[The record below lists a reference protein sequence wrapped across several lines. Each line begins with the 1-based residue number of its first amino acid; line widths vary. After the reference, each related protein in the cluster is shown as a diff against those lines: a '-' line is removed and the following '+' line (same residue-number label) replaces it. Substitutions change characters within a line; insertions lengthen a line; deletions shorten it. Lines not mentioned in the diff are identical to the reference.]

1 MRREKHDPDVEI
13 SLVLCDDAF
22 IQNLNRD
29 HRGKDKP
36 TDVLSFP
43 QDHPIVLG
51 DVVISLD
58 TAARQAQAAG
68 WSHMDE
74 IVLLALHAV
83 LHLLGYDDETV
94 EGAIEMRDR
103 TAAVL
108 QDLAIHL
115 PDGATHPYFVEY

>member
-1 MRREKHDPDVEI
+1 MRREQHDPDVEI

-43 QDHPIVLG
+43 QDDPVVLG

-58 TAARQAQAAG
+58 TAAKQAQAAG

-74 IVLLALHAV
+74 IVLLGLHAV

-115 PDGATHPYFVEY
+115 PEGATHPYFVEY

>member
-1 MRREKHDPDVEI
+1 M
-13 SLVLCDDAF
+13 LCDDAF
-22 IQNLNRD
+22 IQELNRE

-43 QDHPIVLG
+43 QEDPVVLG

-58 TAARQAQAAG
+58 TAARQAQSAG
-68 WSHMDE
+68 WSHLDE
-74 IVLLALHAV
+74 VTLLGIHAV

-103 TAAVL
+103 TAVVLSDIGVPLPAGAV
-108 QDLAIHL
+108 
-115 PDGATHPYFVEY
+115 HPYFVEY